1 MICQSCGTQNLPTSM
16 RCIQCGTGLV
26 KEASENTDAF
36 RAGARAVDARM
47 YGGIGSFFGFVLT
60 FFVLKFVLEDMY
72 FEAREIYGG
81 ALAAS
86 VVCGIAGRLVAYKKW
101 KS

>member
-26 KEASENTDAF
+26 KEVSESTEAF

-47 YGGIGSFFGFVLT
+47 YGGIGSFVGFFFT

-72 FEAREIYGG
+72 FDAREIYGG

-86 VVCGIAGRLVAYKKW
+86 VVCGIAGRLIAYKKW
-101 KS
+101 K